1 MYSLKTEQTKK
12 IQNNNDKKGKSQ
24 RKDKKIGRS
33 VQERKYSNNIS
44 FRKKHLRKWVG
55 ENSKN

>member
-12 IQNNNDKKGKSQ
+12 FQNNNNKKKGKSQ

-33 VQERKYSNNIS
+33 VQERKYSNNLS

-55 ENSKN
+55 EN